1 MTDRRIT
8 RLVTETSSQP
18 VPGSELPEFQGEV
31 LSRAAAGSLTAELA
45 AETASAPWPPDRAA
59 TWLVELP
66 HAELERARV
75 ETLRELTEVVDI
87 RIRREYGVVD
97 GDNDFSRGLYRATQ
111 ILREERNKAIRH
123 PLRADATTTGAT
135 DA

>member
-1 MTDRRIT
+1 MSDVTRWTIVPNRETGWRRVGDKDGDLILHTDH
-8 RLVTETSSQP
+8 
-18 VPGSELPEFQGEV
+18 
-31 LSRAAAGSLTAELA
+31 LA
-45 AETASAPWPPDRAA
+45 A
-59 TWLVELP
+59 
-66 HAELERARV
+66 LERVRV

-123 PLRADATTTGAT
+123 PLRADATTTGDTNA
-135 DA
+135 

>member
-1 MTDRRIT
+1 MSDVTAYTMT
-8 RLVTETSSQP
+8 VECMAYCYGGSSALEVDEYP
-18 VPGSELPEFQGEV
+18 DEFCV
-31 LSRAAAGSLTAELA
+31 VKYADHLA
-45 AETASAPWPPDRAA
+45 A
-59 TWLVELP
+59 
-66 HAELERARV
+66 LERVRV